1 MNKYIFI
8 LIASI
13 ILNGCGALET
23 KHYPEN
29 ETVTSSLFPARSH
42 NMSKRTFNDK
52 ISQLLETRTTGNFDK
67 ADSIFPDKGHLF
79 IINTIPFSEST
90 TLDQIIASL
99 SDNSK
104 VTGISRINMPTM
116 PDIKQI
122 RLLSAK
128 HGARYALLINEF
140 SNNYQYHN
148 AWTIP
153 SVLGLGIPYFF
164 LDTQTVMYFS
174 KMELT
179 VIDIEQETM
188 LLNESATAKAEGA
201 STRADSGLLA
211 HQLKQ
216 QALSEGIKSLHKKLT
231 TYL

>member
-1 MNKYIFI
+1 
-8 LIASI
+8 
-13 ILNGCGALET
+13 
-23 KHYPEN
+23 
-29 ETVTSSLFPARSH
+29 
-42 NMSKRTFNDK
+42 MSKRTLNDK
-52 ISQLLETRTTGNFDK
+52 INQLLETRTAGNSGK
-67 ADSIFPDKGHLF
+67 ASSIFPDEGHLF
-79 IINTIPFSEST
+79 IINTIPFSESS
-90 TLDQIIASL
+90 TLDQLIASL
-99 SDNSK
+99 SEHPK
-104 VTGISRINMPTM
+104 VTGISRINMPAM

-174 KMELT
+174 KLEAT
-179 VIDIEQETM
+179 VVDIEQETM
-188 LLNESATAKAEGA
+188 LLNESATAKTRGK
-201 STRADSGLLA
+201 STLADSGMLV

-216 QALSEGIKSLHKKLT
+216 QALSEGIKSLHKKLA